1 MFCQKCGTQIPD
13 DAKFCNTCG
22 NPTISGTPK
31 VKTVAP
37 FKLPSLAE
45 RLVLGYTLVM
55 FFFMFFGWFRMSG
68 DVGTFSLFSGNLFKV
83 NALLGIAKILAI
95 INVFMFTAYVFFTYV
110 DISRIINSLSS
121 VTLKRLFGF
130 IFYGLYFFMVLFTLI
145 GALVGTDFIDLTVS
159 AVWYF
164 ALLGGLIGFVMVLL
178 PGLVRNLVKE

>member
-95 INVFMFTAYVFFTYV
+95 INVFMFTAYIFFTYV

-164 ALLGGLIGFVMVLL
+164 ALLGGIMGFVMVLL
-178 PGLVRNLVKE
+178 PGLVGKLVKE